1 MRVFQNSIQNCP
13 GESPTSRSHPHS
25 LVREL
30 LPPLVLLCLCVVFSG
45 RYCTYTFFFQQPCS
59 HGAVVL
65 SLSPSELRFADSFLS
80 GQLHCPRPCQTLS
93 LKAST
98 YGNGTQWIALR
109 GGPACSPCERGLTW
123 AAVLRHCPAACHM
136 GASARLKLRQQ
147 SGTAGFPRAQPLER
161 VRQQTLIL
169 LTESVK
175 WFLAQCNLH
184 FSTWLR
190 DLCFIFSEL
199 FLSFWLWWSFWYLEV
214 LYIVRELVFF
224 VMSCSV
230 FFSSLFG
237 KNPVANLKNKTK
249 HLEIVKSIIWLSLLQ
264 AFKGCLC
271 LTFFLSTF

>member
-1 MRVFQNSIQNCP
+1 MRVFQNSIQSCP
-13 GESPTSRSHPHS
+13 GKSPTSRPRPHS

-30 LPPLVLLCLCVVFSG
+30 LPPLVLLSFCSFFRQILYIHVLFPATLFTWCRRAQAFPVWTQVCRFIPVWTAAPSLPVSDPVPEGQHLGERRAVNCPAGRARVFSARARVNLG
-45 RYCTYTFFFQQPCS
+45 RCAQALPSSLPYGGICQVKAPS
-59 HGAVVL
+59 AERHGWL
-65 SLSPSELRFADSFLS
+65 PPSR
-80 GQLHCPRPCQTLS
+80 
-93 LKAST
+93 
-98 YGNGTQWIALR
+98 
-109 GGPACSPCERGLTW
+109 
-123 AAVLRHCPAACHM
+123 
-136 GASARLKLRQQ
+136 
-147 SGTAGFPRAQPLER
+147 PLEC
-161 VRQQTLIL
+161 VRQQTLVL

-214 LYIVRELVFF
+214 LYIVRELGFF
-224 VMSCSV
+224 CDELQC
-230 FFSSLFG
+230 FFFFFQFG